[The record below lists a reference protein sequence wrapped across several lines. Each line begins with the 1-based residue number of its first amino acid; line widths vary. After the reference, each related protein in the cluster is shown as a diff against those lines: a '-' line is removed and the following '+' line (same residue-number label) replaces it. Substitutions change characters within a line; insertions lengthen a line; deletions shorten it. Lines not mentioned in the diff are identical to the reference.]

1 MKAVLLLLLC
11 IKLLQRYMVWC
22 NYCFSSCLWCFLH
35 IPAMTDDQHQ
45 LLEQVF
51 DGMYNKKLVLYIS
64 LTNTRRE
71 GEFKQLRWEKMVRR
85 SGYL

>member
-1 MKAVLLLLLC
+1 
-11 IKLLQRYMVWC
+11 
-22 NYCFSSCLWCFLH
+22 
-35 IPAMTDDQHQ
+35 MTDDQHQ